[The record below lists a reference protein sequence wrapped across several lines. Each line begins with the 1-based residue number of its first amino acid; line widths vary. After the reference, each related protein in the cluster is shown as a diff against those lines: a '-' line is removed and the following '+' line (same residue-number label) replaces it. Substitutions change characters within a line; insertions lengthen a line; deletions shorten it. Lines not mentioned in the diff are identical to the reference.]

1 MLCGVYKLWE
11 ARCIYLM
18 VMPKIINKSHG
29 SHVLKIT
36 PAQLRK
42 KRPQESTDV
51 VPAKNPPKVKLEN
64 HFHNSRVL
72 ELEQVMHTLI
82 CEGFGVFIVA

>member
-1 MLCGVYKLWE
+1 MF
-11 ARCIYLM
+11 
-18 VMPKIINKSHG
+18 KII
-29 SHVLKIT
+29 

-64 HFHNSRVL
+64 HFHNSKVL

>member
-1 MLCGVYKLWE
+1 MF
-11 ARCIYLM
+11 
-18 VMPKIINKSHG
+18 KII
-29 SHVLKIT
+29 

-64 HFHNSRVL
+64 HFHNSKVL
-72 ELEQVMHTLI
+72 ELEQVIHTLI
-82 CEGFGVFIVA
+82 CESFGVFIVA

>member
-1 MLCGVYKLWE
+1 MF
-11 ARCIYLM
+11 
-18 VMPKIINKSHG
+18 KII
-29 SHVLKIT
+29 

-64 HFHNSRVL
+64 HFHNSKVL
-72 ELEQVMHTLI
+72 ELEQVIHTLI
-82 CEGFGVFIVA
+82 CEGFRVFIVA